1 MQKIDLDKRNS
12 FGTLDWLESW
22 NEPSAAK
29 LVESK
34 INELVDAVNKLQ
46 NRIDPPSAY
55 EVMGEKDAIIAR
67 HIGEKNRLRE
77 ALETAKYYL
86 MKIGHLN
93 MSEHGLGSNSMMID
107 WCKAVALD
115 GVKKIKPVLEQKEED
130 DDE

>member
-12 FGTLDWLESW
+12 FGPLDWLESW

-34 INELVDAVNKLQ
+34 INELVDAVNELQ
-46 NRIDPPSAY
+46 NRIDPPSVY
-55 EVMGEKDAIIAR
+55 EVMKEKDAIIAR
-67 HIGEKNRLRE
+67 HISEKNRLRE

-86 MKIGHLN
+86 MQIGYLN
-93 MSEHGLGSNSMMID
+93 MSEHGLGSDRMMID

-115 GVKKIKPVLEQKEED
+115 GVKKIKPILE
-130 DDE
+130 